1 MQENEE
7 TQLAATCSRCGK
19 LRILQVNGQYSQ
31 TPNGDN
37 NLEEPIKVLLASC
50 ESRADVALFYR
61 YLEQVAGNEWD
72 WSEPKLLWPSKGP
85 TALPSE
91 VPHRV
96 STAFDEAQRCLSL
109 GMTTPAAIMAR
120 KSIELACAEQ
130 GYHERALQDSIK
142 RMVKD
147 GKLEARL
154 AEWADALREV
164 GNEGAHRAPPPR
176 KQDVSD
182 VLMFA
187 RALFEYIYVLNV
199 AFEKFTNRRK
209 GIPTDA

>member
-1 MQENEE
+1 MQEIEE
-7 TQLAATCSRCGK
+7 TQLAATCPHCGK
-19 LRILQVNGQYSQ
+19 LKILQVAGQYSQ
-31 TPNGDN
+31 TPNDTN
-37 NLEEPIKVLLASC
+37 RLEEPTVVLLASC
-50 ESRADVALFYR
+50 DGCSDVALFYR
-61 YLEQVAGNEWD
+61 YLEQGDGNDWD

-85 TALPSE
+85 TALPAE

-96 STAFDEAQRCLSL
+96 STSFDQAQRCLSL
-109 GMTTPAAIMAR
+109 GMTTPAAVMAR

-130 GYHERALQDSIK
+130 GYHERSLQASIR
-142 RMVKD
+142 RMVED

-164 GNEGAHRAPPPR
+164 GNEGAHEGSPPH

-187 RALFEYIYVLNV
+187 RALFEYIYVLNI

-209 GIPTDA
+209 AGLKS